1 MIEDYIRP
9 KTIDEALSLLE
20 RTHEGTRIL
29 AGGTDL
35 LLKHGDG
42 DPSRWT
48 LIDIVNIPELVGI
61 SSTEEGVRIGAACPL
76 AEIVKSPL
84 LTGSMRV
91 LGAGAS
97 TVGSPQIRNLATIG
111 GNLCN
116 ASPSADTI
124 PALLV
129 LDAQVVIASA
139 GSRRSL
145 PLVEFFTG
153 PGRTK
158 LQVGEM
164 LVSIL
169 IPAQPAGAC
178 SVYLKHA
185 PRSAMDLAI
194 VGVAVQLWIS
204 DTRLQGHIALGAVAP
219 TPLRAFKSEALLAAS
234 PSINLETFRSVS
246 RCAIGEISPISDL
259 RASASYRKD
268 MVELLTF
275 RALCQANA
283 QLQQHGKEE
292 QHG

>member
-20 RTHEGTRIL
+20 RAHEGTGIL

-35 LLKHGDG
+35 LLKHADA

-48 LIDIVNIPELVGI
+48 LIDIVNIPELAGI

-91 LGAGAS
+91 LAAGAA

-145 PLVEFFTG
+145 PLAEFFTG

-164 LVSIL
+164 LESDFN
-169 IPAQPAGAC
+169 
-178 SVYLKHA
+178 
-185 PRSAMDLAI
+185 PR
-194 VGVAVQLWIS
+194 
-204 DTRLQGHIALGAVAP
+204 P
-219 TPLRAFKSEALLAAS
+219 T
-234 PSINLETFRSVS
+234 S
-246 RCAIGEISPISDL
+246 RCL
-259 RASASYRKD
+259 
-268 MVELLTF
+268 F
-275 RALCQANA
+275 RLP
-283 QLQQHGKEE
+283 
-292 QHG
+292 